1 MEAPKPIEGTWTLV
15 TPNGNRYHG
24 DSPLKCCRSEQEDR
38 LPKEIREK
46 RQLELFADLV
56 TDEEGQR
63 RDLWRKPTGE
73 CPEGNLLVEIDLK
86 NGDSDIALVFIDED
100 GETLRHADEF
110 EDVYTAW
117 SWLNVSRYATLEDI
131 LPSR

>member
-1 MEAPKPIEGTWTLV
+1 METPKPMEGTWTLV
-15 TPNGNRYHG
+15 APDGKRYHA
-24 DSPLKCCRSEQEDR
+24 DSPLKCCKSEQEER
-38 LPKEIREK
+38 VPEEVGMK
-46 RQLELFADLV
+46 RQLGFFAELV
-56 TDEEGQR
+56 MDEEETENK
-63 RDLWRKPTGE
+63 LWRKPNGE

-86 NGDSDIALVFIDED
+86 NGDSDVALVFIDED

-117 SWLNVSRYATLEDI
+117 SWQSVSRYAMLEDI